1 MMIMMML
8 MMIMTM
14 MMMMVMI
21 HNNISMRYN
30 RGIMCH
36 KTKMHR
42 MKATFLDDGYDGG
55 DDEINQKVVEL

>member
-1 MMIMMML
+1 MIMMIMM
-8 MMIMTM
+8 M

-21 HNNISMRYN
+21 HNIINMRYN
-30 RGIMCH
+30 RGIMRH

-55 DDEINQKVVEL
+55 DDEKDQKVVEL